1 MCEKRNLAK
10 RTSVE
15 SPLQMYCNESVVALD
30 ATALDDFAL
39 LLKVLSMQLLLM
51 LNSTAGLNNCV
62 WPRPWAGL
70 PRAEHFC
77 LFIQLQREHRHAR
90 IFYGVCVSSL
100 NDLQK

>member
-1 MCEKRNLAK
+1 MCEKRNLPK

-51 LNSTAGLNNCV
+51 LLLLV
-62 WPRPWAGL
+62 LVLWVLW
-70 PRAEHFC
+70 FC
-77 LFIQLQREHRHAR
+77 
-90 IFYGVCVSSL
+90 G
-100 NDLQK
+100 